1 MSFKGKTREEFK
13 KLKHMSLKD
22 RLWYIWAYYKFHML
36 VLVFAGMLL
45 SVIAT
50 SVYRQTLTTRLAV
63 AVINNRSLE
72 TENIDFLETRLNE
85 VLNCGKKDILEI
97 NNGLYLTP
105 GEDASQLGYATM
117 AKLTALVASKALD
130 VVIADKEVIDY
141 YQESGMFYDLTE
153 LLTPEQLALAGDRLT
168 ASTAPDGSQ
177 TMASLCVQDTWLTD
191 EAHIDMEPTYLAVVI
206 SSPRTEAAVQTIM
219 SLIQEP

>member
-1 MSFKGKTREEFK
+1 MSLKGKAGEELK
-13 KLKHMSLKD
+13 KLKGMSLKD
-22 RLWYIWAYYKFHML
+22 RLWYIWAYYKFHMV
-36 VLVFAGMLL
+36 VLAFAVMLL

-72 TENIDFLETRLNE
+72 TENMELFETRLRE
-85 VLNCGKKDILEI
+85 ILSCGKKDILEI
-97 NNGLYLTP
+97 NNGLYLDP
-105 GEDASQLGYATM
+105 GKDASQLGYATM
-117 AKLTALVASKALD
+117 AKITALVASKALD

-141 YQESGMFYDLTE
+141 YEKSGMFYDLTE
-153 LLTPEQLALAGDRLT
+153 LLTPEQLAAAGDRLT

-177 TMASLCVQDTWLTD
+177 AMISLCVQDTWLTK

-206 SSPRTEAAVQTIM
+206 SSPRTEAAVQLIM
-219 SLIQEP
+219 SLLQES

>member
-1 MSFKGKTREEFK
+1 MSLKGKAGEELK
-13 KLKHMSLKD
+13 KLKGMGLKD
-22 RLWYIWAYYKFHML
+22 RLWYIWAYYKFHMV
-36 VLVFAGMLL
+36 VLAFAVMLL
-45 SVIAT
+45 SVVAT
-50 SVYRQTLTTRLAV
+50 SIYRQTLTTRLAV

-72 TENIDFLETRLNE
+72 AENMEFFEARLRE
-85 VLNCGKKDILEI
+85 ILNCGKKDILEI

-117 AKLTALVASKALD
+117 AKITALVASKALD

-153 LLTPEQLALAGDRLT
+153 LLTPEQLEAAGDRLT
-168 ASTAPDGSQ
+168 ASGGSQ
-177 TMASLCVQDTWLTD
+177 AMVSLRVEDTWLTD

-206 SSPRTEAAVQTIM
+206 SSPRTEAAVQLIM
-219 SLIQEP
+219 SLLQEP